1 MLSRSCG
8 ISRALRGLDK
18 DLEETRDER
27 GPVASENSKPS
38 KITLRAAVLSWQRD
52 LCSPE
57 GSVLTK
63 WRPVFLVLVI
73 LAGFYL
79 LITRFM
85 PTGALAGLLHGSGD
99 GSTTTTLHGPL
110 GDFGLTE
117 ADAAPAFDAEEQ
129 QNIAVYKKALPSV
142 VNITSTA
149 VAYDFF
155 LRAVPEQGQGSGF
168 IVDKEGHILTNN
180 HVIDNAQLVEV
191 TLWNKR
197 KYKATIVGVDKNHDL
212 ALLQIHD
219 VPNLQPATLADSTSL
234 MVGQRVYALGNPFGF
249 SGTMT
254 RGIISAIRSVA
265 MPSGNKIDDAIQT
278 DASVN
283 PGNSGGPL
291 LNSHGDV
298 IGITTLIASNP
309 NGGADQSAGI
319 GFAIPIQTA
328 KAVLEDFQRYGR
340 ARRPSLDVVTLAIG
354 PDLAQEI
361 GLPADSGIL
370 IERVLPG
377 GAAERAGLRG
387 GTQQARL
394 GFTPIFLGGDL
405 IVGFDGQEIQSAQD
419 LTSEMN
425 RHHAGDVVTL
435 TIYRGQQKLNVKVTL
450 SDAKQVIGGQQG

>member
-1 MLSRSCG
+1 L
-8 ISRALRGLDK
+8 I
-18 DLEETRDER
+18 
-27 GPVASENSKPS
+27 
-38 KITLRAAVLSWQRD
+38 
-52 LCSPE
+52 
-57 GSVLTK
+57 K
-63 WRPVFLVLVI
+63 WRPVLLVLAI

-79 LITRFM
+79 AITRFM
-85 PTGALAGLLHGSGD
+85 PTGALAGLMHRNPDSA
-99 GSTTTTLHGPL
+99 TTTTVNGPL
-110 GDFGLTE
+110 GDFSLTE
-117 ADAAPAFDAEEQ
+117 ANAAPAFDTEEQ

-219 VPNLQPATLADSTSL
+219 VPDLQPATLADSSSL
-234 MVGQRVYALGNPFGF
+234 MVGQQVYALGNPFGF

-265 MPSGNKIDDAIQT
+265 MPNGNKIDDAIQT

-309 NGGADQSAGI
+309 NGGAEQSAGI

-340 ARRPSLDVVTLAIG
+340 ARRPSLDIVTLPIG

-377 GAAERAGLRG
+377 GAAEKAGLHG
-387 GTQQARL
+387 GNQQARL
-394 GFTPIFLGGDL
+394 GFQPIMLGGDL
-405 IVGFDGQEIQSAQD
+405 IVGFDGQEIQNAQD
-419 LTSEMN
+419 LTSMMN
-425 RHHAGDVVTL
+425 KHHAGDVITL
-435 TIYRGQQKLNVKVTL
+435 TVYRGQQKLNVKVTL
-450 SDAKQVIGGQQG
+450 SDAKQVIGQE